1 MKRFSFRLQQ
11 VMELRNQQERMRQQE
26 LAAAVRGEE
35 AQHGQVARLRE
46 DRERCEGTVVASSR
60 SRKGLSKI
68 LLYRAYHDRL
78 SREIGEETLR
88 LQKLEEET
96 ERRRET
102 LIGASRERKT
112 METLRDRA
120 SAEHQQSERRE
131 DQAFMDET
139 AARVHLRS
147 KLL

>member
-1 MKRFSFRLQQ
+1 
-11 VMELRNQQERMRQQE
+11 MRQQE
-26 LAAAVRGEE
+26 LAAAVRREE

-88 LQKLEEET
+88 LRKLEEET

-131 DQAFMDET
+131 DQALMDET
-139 AARVHLRS
+139 AARVYLRS

>member
-1 MKRFSFRLQQ
+1 
-11 VMELRNQQERMRQQE
+11 MELRNQQERMRQQE
-26 LAAAVRGEE
+26 LAAAVRREE

-131 DQAFMDET
+131 DQALMDET
-139 AARVHLRS
+139 AARVYLRS